1 MTATDQQVGGK
12 HYREMAIQPIEFILA
27 NNMGFAE
34 GSVIEYVSR
43 WRQKGGLE
51 DLKKAL
57 HFLEFITESRNQ
69 IADMRHGF
77 RVLKPT
83 ITAHKYIEANAIPE
97 QEADIIRWVYFW
109 SHNPNL
115 INLENAVISLQSF
128 VEETRYA
135 IDLYNNVPA

>member
-12 HYREMAIQPIEFILA
+12 HYQEMAIQPIEFILA

-34 GSVIEYVSR
+34 GSVIKYVSR
-43 WRQKGGLE
+43 WRQKGGVE

-57 HFLEFITESRNQ
+57 HFLEFIKESRNQ
-69 IADMRHGF
+69 IADMRQGF

-115 INLENAVISLQSF
+115 INVENAVISLQSF
-128 VEETRYA
+128 VEETIDA